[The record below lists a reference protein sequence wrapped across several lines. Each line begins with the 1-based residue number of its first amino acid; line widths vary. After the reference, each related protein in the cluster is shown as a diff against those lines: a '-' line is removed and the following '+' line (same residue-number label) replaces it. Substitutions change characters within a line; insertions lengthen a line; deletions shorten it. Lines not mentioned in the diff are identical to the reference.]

1 MKRGV
6 KIKNPEN
13 GPLTDK
19 EIIKRHL
26 KIRKRPF
33 GSFYLHWCKHSI
45 MSYLILHPKTK
56 KEEQVFI
63 ELAQLLKV
71 HVEKSGKEA
80 LADIRERKNE
90 VLTWAKAQDKKMQRG
105 KAKLTNDEIV
115 AIVKENR
122 LHAKK

>member
-1 MKRGV
+1 
-6 KIKNPEN
+6 
-13 GPLTDK
+13 
-19 EIIKRHL
+19 
-26 KIRKRPF
+26 
-33 GSFYLHWCKHSI
+33 